1 MHKIALQVVLSYA
14 KGYGLLNVLVKLLT
28 AAMVKTLVYCMIS
41 NLTLTTVDMCELD
54 FFFLF
59 WILFSLS
66 FKFYYFLALIV
77 R

>member
-28 AAMVKTLVYCMIS
+28 AVMVKTLVYCMIS